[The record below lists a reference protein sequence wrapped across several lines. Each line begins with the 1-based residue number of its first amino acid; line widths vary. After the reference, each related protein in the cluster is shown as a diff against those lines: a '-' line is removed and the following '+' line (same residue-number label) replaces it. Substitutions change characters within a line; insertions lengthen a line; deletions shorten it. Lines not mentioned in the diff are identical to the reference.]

1 MTGTDVGAVC
11 RPVVILAQ
19 RDKEEMDEEL
29 KTSLRGYSL
38 EWHTR

>member
-1 MTGTDVGAVC
+1 MLGRC

-29 KTSLRGYSL
+29 KTALRGYSL